1 MTRKIKNKGEVL
13 AWSMYDFANQP
24 FSTLVVTFIYGTF
37 FTTVIS
43 ENEIIGTKQWS
54 YAVSFSAIVV
64 AILSPLMDALADRGG
79 YRKLFL
85 IFFTYAT
92 IIFTILLYFILP
104 GQVWQSLLCF
114 SIANICFEMGGV
126 FCNAYLPDISHSKYI
141 GIILQS
147 NFKASWAGRVVV
159 CACLLKKGY
168 LSDSPSLWSTINAI
182 LCFFFKNSITSLVP
196 ARPFFI

>member
-64 AILSPLMDALADRGG
+64 AILSPLMGALADRGG

-85 IFFTYAT
+85 IFFY
-92 IIFTILLYFILP
+92 
-104 GQVWQSLLCF
+104 LCNNHF
-114 SIANICFEMGGV
+114 YNIVV
-126 FCNAYLPDISHSKYI
+126 FCFTWSSMAVIVVFFYCKYL
-141 GIILQS
+141 
-147 NFKASWAGRVVV
+147 F
-159 CACLLKKGY
+159 
-168 LSDSPSLWSTINAI
+168 
-182 LCFFFKNSITSLVP
+182 
-196 ARPFFI
+196 

>member
-64 AILSPLMDALADRGG
+64 AILSPLMGALADRGG

-85 IFFTYAT
+85 IFFTYIT

-114 SIANICFEMGGV
+114 SIANICFEMGGL
-126 FCNAYLPDISHSKYI
+126 FCNAYLPDISHSKNCPT
-141 GIILQS
+141 ILIEGMTL
-147 NFKASWAGRVVV
+147 AG
-159 CACLLKKGY
+159 
-168 LSDSPSLWSTINAI
+168 N
-182 LCFFFKNSITSLVP
+182 
-196 ARPFFI
+196 